1 MKKIRIP
8 ILVLLFLSI
17 GAYLLLTQ
25 WSFSPL
31 RKLKPLEALPFD
43 APYGFQFLS
52 LPTMESLPL
61 AEDLQ
66 QSKYW
71 MGILDEL
78 GILNLTERQKLLV
91 WPAGKKS
98 FHRQLFI
105 YEGSGIDLPEEDWE
119 AGGAQLTYYKG
130 HRLYQL
136 QDQGGQDV
144 VLSTYRNL
152 ILMSHQSIFIE
163 DALRELTDQN
173 RAIDLNINH
182 PASWASSSKK
192 SLATSYYHFPFATS
206 LFQEATQQ
214 GLSYLM
220 PMTWEGWC
228 IHWQAQVNHSFFT
241 AEVFWKEQQDLAVSR
256 QTGLR
261 MAAALELIPSWAM
274 DWELLQLKDIQKT
287 NSVLTT
293 GRADWLSRYILPWA
307 GDHIGWIDLM
317 PTAEAISLAWLV
329 PYQDSLLAQQS
340 LQGFLEE
347 AGELERERY
356 QTFELVQVNAQNLFG
371 AWRKGD
377 ELVQNPWWCKLGNYY
392 VFAADQQGLRQLIDA
407 YIVGQNILQHELP
420 DHLIQL
426 ETQWLRGLPCPA
438 SWRSIIP
445 SNRKAMWLSG
455 KATRK
460 GWQVQGFPAS
470 LSADLP
476 SGPTVLWRSRLRAE
490 LDLAPSFIP
499 LTQDRWKVAATDRSG
514 GIYLLDQDGDI
525 LWRNEYRGSRLSEV
539 FPLVHQGISGKSIL
553 FNTDEAL
560 YHLDESGKAIDQ
572 FPIMLQPEA
581 SAGVLAVDFQQ
592 EGIYEFFVPCQNGI
606 YAFAENGV
614 PLPDWNPLAAAGRF
628 LQPLQHLQTKTD
640 DYLIGLNSAG
650 VLHNWKRSGIYH
662 FPPKQLSSTTNPLGV
677 ELQQDPMRVA
687 VVDGK
692 GLTQVVNMEGA
703 QFGLPLAVGSDS
715 TVQFC
720 AGNFIA
726 DARMDFITLRE
737 DGLRLHYYSNKG
749 FEEGFHQSLDLRP
762 DLVFTVPVAG
772 RTHDL
777 VGSLHRAKQEIRL
790 HDGKGNLLPG
800 FPLAG
805 TTPFKL
811 HPLDAKD
818 DYVLLVGHQDWLL
831 AYQIRL

>member
-8 ILVLLFLSI
+8 IIVLLLLSI

-31 RKLKPLEALPFD
+31 RKLKPIEALPFD

-52 LPTMESLPL
+52 LPPEESLPL
-61 AEDLQ
+61 EEDLE
-66 QSKYW
+66 QSSYW
-71 MGILDEL
+71 MSILDKL
-78 GILNLTERQKLLV
+78 GILSLRERQKLLV
-91 WPAGKKS
+91 WPAGKQA
-98 FHRQLFI
+98 FDRQLFI
-105 YEGSGIDLPEEDWE
+105 YDCSGIDLPKEDWE
-119 AGGAQLTYYKG
+119 AKGAQLTYYKG
-130 HRLYQL
+130 HQLYQL
-136 QDQGGQDV
+136 KDQAGADI

-152 ILMSHQSIFIE
+152 ILLSHQSVFIE

-173 RAIDLNINH
+173 RAIDLKINH
-182 PASWASSSKK
+182 PSSWPCTSKE
-192 SLATSYYHFPFATS
+192 SLATSYYHFPFASS

-214 GLSYLM
+214 GLSYLR

-228 IHWQAQVNHSFFT
+228 IHWQDQVNRSVFT
-241 AEVFWKEQQDLAVSR
+241 AEVFWKEEQNLAVSK

-287 NSVLTT
+287 NSRLTA

-317 PTAEAISLAWLV
+317 PTAEAVSLAWLV

-340 LQGFLEE
+340 LRGFLEE
-347 AGELERERY
+347 AGELEREIY

-377 ELVQNPWWCKLGNYY
+377 ELVQNPWWCKLANYY

-407 YIVGQNILQHELP
+407 YIVGQNMLQHELP
-420 DHLIQL
+420 DNLIQL
-426 ETQWLRGLPCPA
+426 ETQWIRGLPCPT
-438 SWRSIIP
+438 SWRGIIP
-445 SNRKAMWLSG
+445 SDSKAMWLSG
-455 KATRK
+455 KDTRK
-460 GWQVQGFPAS
+460 GWQVEGFPAS

-476 SGPTVLWRSRLRAE
+476 SGPTVLWRSRLRRE

-499 LTQDRWKVAATDRSG
+499 LTEDRWKAAATDRSR

-525 LWRNEYRGSRLSEV
+525 LWRREFSGVRLSEI
-539 FPLVHQGISGKSIL
+539 FPLVRQGASERSLL
-553 FNTDEAL
+553 FNTNEAL
-560 YHLDESGKAIDQ
+560 YQWDESGQAVDQ
-572 FPIMLQPEA
+572 FPIILQPEA
-581 SAGVLAVDFQQ
+581 STGVLAVDFQQ
-592 EGIYEFFVPCQNGI
+592 EEIYEFFVPCKNGI
-606 YAFAENGV
+606 YAFAEDGV
-614 PLPDWNPLAAAGRF
+614 PLPDWNPLAAAGQF

-640 DYLIGLNSAG
+640 DYLLGLNSAG
-650 VLHNWKRSGIYH
+650 VLHNWKRLGMDH
-662 FPPKQLSSTTNPLGV
+662 FPPKQLSPSANPLGV
-677 ELQQDPMRVA
+677 ESQQDPMRVA
-687 VVDGK
+687 VVDDM
-692 GLTQVVNMEGA
+692 GLAQIVNMEGA

-720 AGNFIA
+720 AGNFIG
-726 DARMDFITLRE
+726 DARMDFMTMRE
-737 DGLRLHYYSNKG
+737 EGLRLHYYSNKG
-749 FEEGFHQSLDLRP
+749 FEDGVHQRLDMRP
-762 DLVFTVPVAG
+762 DSIFTVSVAG
-772 RTHDL
+772 RTYDL
-777 VGSLHRAKQEIRL
+777 VGSLDRAKQEIRL
-790 HDGKGNLLPG
+790 YDGKGNLLPG

-811 HPLDAKD
+811 YPLDSRN

-831 AYQIRL
+831 AYRIRL